1 MKFRMQQQI
10 GMVAIAIAASFLM
23 GGCTK
28 GKVSQCASMIEV
40 VNRTVKDT
48 KAITESGTKGD
59 VSTIEKLVTIF
70 DKATKDLDSVSV
82 TDEKLKT
89 YKSQFFTMY
98 QGGAEITKQLVA
110 SIKERKS
117 TKVHEGLR
125 KSRNIFSP
133 EQDLATGLT
142 QYCKIPEKQ

>member
-1 MKFRMQQQI
+1 MKFRVQQFGI
-10 GMVAIAIAASFLM
+10 LGMAIAVSSMTVSCAS
-23 GGCTK
+23 
-28 GKVSQCASMIEV
+28 GKVSQCANMIKV
-40 VNRTVKDT
+40 VNQTVIET
-48 KAITESGTKGD
+48 KATTESGTKGD
-59 VSTIEKLVTIF
+59 VPTIEKLVGIF
-70 DKATKDLDSVSV
+70 EKAAKDLNSVSV

-89 YKSQFFTMY
+89 FQGQFVTMY
-98 QGGAEITKQLVA
+98 QGATDINKQLVA

-142 QYCKIPEKQ
+142 QYCKEPEKQ

>member
-1 MKFRMQQQI
+1 MKLRVQQI
-10 GMVAIAIAASFLM
+10 GIVGMTIVVSFLTVS
-23 GGCTK
+23 CTS
-28 GKVSQCASMIEV
+28 GKVSQCVNMIEV

-48 KAITESGTKGD
+48 KTITESGTKGD
-59 VSTIEKLVTIF
+59 LSTIEQLVVIF
-70 DKATKDLDSVSV
+70 DKATKDLDSVNVS
-82 TDEKLKT
+82 DEKLKT

-110 SIKERKS
+110 SIKEKKS

-142 QYCKIPEKQ
+142 QYCKEPEK